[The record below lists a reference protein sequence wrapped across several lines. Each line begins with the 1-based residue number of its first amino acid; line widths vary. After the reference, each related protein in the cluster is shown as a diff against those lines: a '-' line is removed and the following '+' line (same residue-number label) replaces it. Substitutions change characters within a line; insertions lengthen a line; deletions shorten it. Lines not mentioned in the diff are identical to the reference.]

1 MSRPRIV
8 VLDGAT
14 LNPGD
19 LSWEGLAAL
28 GELRVYDRTA
38 AEDVLERARGAEI
51 LLTNKTRLGRS
62 VLDALAELRF
72 VAVLATGY
80 DVVDVSAARARGIP
94 VSNVP
99 EYGTESVAQHTF
111 ALLLELTN
119 AVGEHA
125 RAVRDG
131 EWGRSPDF
139 CFWRQPIV
147 ELSGRTI
154 GLVGLG
160 RIGRRV
166 GSLAHAFGMRVLA
179 AGRSGRPRH
188 EADVGYPVGWR
199 DVPALFAEAD
209 VLSLHCPLTEEN
221 RRFVDASLLA
231 RMKPHAVLI
240 NTARGGLVDEPA
252 LRAALEAGRIAG
264 AALDVV
270 SAEPMPDDHP
280 LRDCPRCIVTPHI
293 AWASRA
299 ARARLLAAAVENV
312 RSFLAGA
319 PTCVVNG

>member
-19 LSWEGLAAL
+19 LSWEELAAL
-28 GELRVYDRTA
+28 GELRVYDRTPP
-38 AEDVLERARGAEI
+38 ERVVERARGAEI
-51 LLTNKTRLGRS
+51 VLTNKTRLGRE
-62 VLDALAELRF
+62 ALEALPELRF

-80 DVVDVSAARARGIP
+80 DVVDVAAARSRGIP
-94 VSNVP
+94 VANVP

-125 RAVRDG
+125 RAVREG

-147 ELSGRTI
+147 ELAGRTI
-154 GLVGLG
+154 GLVGFG

-166 GSLAHAFGMRVLA
+166 GALAHAFGMRVLA
-179 AGRSGRPRH
+179 SARH
-188 EADVGYPVGWR
+188 GAAPGDAEVAFPVAWR
-199 DVPALFAEAD
+199 DIPALFAEAD
-209 VLSLHCPLTEEN
+209 VVSLHCPLTEEN
-221 RRFVDASLLA
+221 RRFVDAGLLA
-231 RMKPHAVLI
+231 RMKPHALLV
-240 NTARGGLVDEPA
+240 NSARGGLVDEVA
-252 LRAALEAGRIAG
+252 LRAALEQGRIAG

-299 ARARLLAAAVENV
+299 ARSRLLAATVRNV
-312 RSFLAGA
+312 RAFLSGA
-319 PTCVVNG
+319 PTCVVNA